1 MSETNDTPAGEDALE
16 LVEVETEGVDQEG
29 NLVDDDLVV
38 AVDSDGRIV
47 ATDEVITVVAV
58 DSDAV
63 IDETI
68 SVVGDDGKLRAVE
81 EEISVLET
89 GEEE

>member
-47 ATDEVITVVAV
+47 ATDEVITVVTA
-58 DSDAV
+58 DGDAV